1 MKRKIR
7 ELLPNNEIENLE
19 VVFRTMMKNTGSS
32 CMYDKVI
39 RKGLVK
45 ALRILE
51 EWSEIEVE
59 IKE

>member
-32 CMYDKVI
+32 CMYDKGI